1 MKQFLCVLWCLL
13 FFSVVN
19 AQERNTLY
27 QTKKITVDS
36 LTTVVYIDTVAL
48 NKNYFQITN
57 NQGTAIDTAHFS
69 IDFNKASI
77 TFKKPIHDTLTVS
90 YLNYPDFLTKTY
102 ALYDTKRVIPNKE
115 GAYVF
120 SVPEKQANT
129 FTPFEGLNTNG
140 SISRGI
146 TVGNNQNLVTNS
158 NLDLQIV
165 GNLSD
170 KVQIRASLQ
179 DSNVPLQNGG
189 YSQKMD
195 EFDQIF
201 MELFSTNWSIKAGD
215 LFLENRASRFLN
227 FNKKVQGISGTLK
240 FENDKSKTTIE
251 TAAALVRGQYAKSEF
266 IGQEGNQGPYKL
278 KGSNN
283 QLYILIISG
292 SESVFVNGRKLTRG
306 EQNDYVI
313 DYNSGEIRFT
323 TLFPITAEMRI
334 VVEYQFT
341 DRNYARFLGY
351 GGIKHERK
359 NWNIAGYVYN
369 ETDIKNQPVQQNLNK
384 EQVDILKQAG
394 DSLALMMAPSAYP
407 DTYSENKTLY
417 KKVNQNG
424 YEFYQY
430 SNTPTDTL
438 YAVSFSYVGPSNG
451 NYRLASSASIGKIY
465 EFIEPIDGVQQGD
478 YEPLIQLIAPMRL
491 TLATVMGQY
500 KPKDFSQVDFEFGF
514 SNHDQNLFSPIDNE
528 DNKGIAANV
537 NATHRVLNNKWKI
550 DVFGNV
556 QLVTEHFKTIERL
569 YSIEFDRD
577 WNVSNT
583 FGNQS
588 LLTFGSKISP
598 NENSALTYQ
607 YSRLEYSNSY
617 IGHKQSL
624 MGTYQ
629 YKNFQFNTNTSFL
642 AAKGSVYNTNFA
654 RSKTQAVYTKNKNWA
669 GSRLDLENYQVK
681 DVATQQFQ
689 TLSQKYAQMDAF
701 VGRGDT
707 LKTYVEIGYKF
718 RVNDSLQNNVL
729 RNVSNAHSFYVKS
742 QLFKTQT
749 SDLSV
754 YANYRRL
761 KYTDT
766 GLVEPT
772 LNSRI
777 TYNDRYLKNLIQT
790 NTIYETSSGAVAQQ
804 EFTYIKVDPGLGTHM
819 WNDYNGNG
827 IQELEEFEIAPYPDL
842 AEYVRMFLPNQTFVK
857 THQTKLTQ
865 VFNFNFSTWQNES
878 GFKKFASQFHLQ
890 SSFIIDRSIL
900 RDGNG
905 IAWNPFG
912 SSSDDLVAENAN
924 IRNSIYFN
932 RGKQKYTTIYSL
944 INNRAKN
951 LMNFGSLDNK
961 ITTHQVQFQHLL
973 NKWWLAQLTTKLD
986 RVESISEN
994 YGSKNYLLHNSTLNP
1009 KISYL
1014 FSQNARVELFYEWK
1028 DKENVQGDLETLEQH
1043 RIGTAFNW
1051 STSQKFTLNGEFS
1064 FYNNKF
1070 SGNPLSAVAYQMLE
1084 GLQPGKNITWRLLF
1098 QRNLTKY
1105 LDANISYQGRTSET
1119 AKTIHTG
1126 SIQLRAFF

>member
-1 MKQFLCVLWCLL
+1 MKFFCLVWFLL
-13 FFSVVN
+13 FFSFGYS
-19 AQERNTLY
+19 QEINSLY
-27 QTKKITVDS
+27 QSKKIITDS
-36 LTTVVYIDTVAL
+36 LTTTVYIDSVAL
-48 NKNYFQITN
+48 NHTFFKIEN
-57 NQGTAIDTAHFS
+57 NQGVVIEPTNYS
-69 IDFNKASI
+69 VDFNKATV
-77 TFKKPIHDTLTVS
+77 TFTKPLVDTLNIS
-90 YLNYPDFLTKTY
+90 FLKYPDFLTRTY
-102 ALYDTKRVIPNKE
+102 ALYDTKRIVPNKD
-115 GAYVF
+115 GAF
-120 SVPEKQANT
+120 IFAVPKKQAST
-129 FTPFEGLNTNG
+129 FTPFDGLNTNG

-215 LFLENRASRFLN
+215 LFLENRSSRFLN
-227 FNKKVQGISGTLK
+227 FNKKVQGISGIVK

-292 SESVFVNGRKLTRG
+292 SESVYVNGRKLMRG

-323 TLFPITAEMRI
+323 TLFPITADMRI
-334 VVEYQFT
+334 AVEYQYT
-341 DRNYARFLGY
+341 DRNYSRFLGY

-359 NWNIAGYVYN
+359 KWNIAGYVYT

-384 EQVDILKQAG
+384 AQVDILKQAG
-394 DSLALMMAPSAYP
+394 DSLALMMAPSAYQEA
-407 DTYSENKTLY
+407 YSENKTLY
-417 KKVNQNG
+417 KKVFQNG
-424 YEFYQY
+424 YEYYQY
-430 SNTPTDTL
+430 SNNPTDTL
-438 YAVSFSYVGPSNG
+438 YMVSFSYVGPSNG
-451 NYRLASSASIGKIY
+451 NYKLANASGVGKIY
-465 EFIEPIDGVQQGD
+465 EFIEPNAGIRQGD
-478 YEPLIQLIAPMRL
+478 YEPLIQLIAPTRL
-491 TLATVMGQY
+491 TLATVIGQY
-500 KPKDFSQVDFEFGF
+500 KPKDLTQIDFEVAL
-514 SNHDQNLFSPIDNE
+514 SNNDKNLFSTIDDN
-528 DNKGIAANV
+528 DNKGVAVNI
-537 NATHRVLNNKWKI
+537 NATHRVLNKKWKV
-550 DVFGNV
+550 DLFGNM
-556 QLVTEHFKTIERL
+556 QLVTENFKTIERL

-588 LLTFGSKISP
+588 LITFGSKISP
-598 NENSALTYQ
+598 NDNSFFTYQ

-624 MGTYQ
+624 IGTYL
-629 YKNFQFNTNTSFL
+629 YKNFNLNTNTSFL
-642 AAKGSVYNTNFA
+642 SAKGITYNTDFI

-681 DVATQQFQ
+681 DVVTQQFQ
-689 TLSQKYAQMDAF
+689 TLSQKYAQIDAF

-729 RNVSNAHSFYVKS
+729 GNVSNAHSFYVKS

-766 GLVEPT
+766 GLIEPT

-777 TYNDRYLKNLIQT
+777 TYNDRYLKNLLQT

-804 EFTYIKVDPGLGTHM
+804 EFTYLKVEAGLGTHM

-842 AEYVRMFLPNQTFVK
+842 AEYVRMFLPNQKFVK

-865 VFNFNFSTWQNES
+865 VLNINFSIWQNES
-878 GFKKFASQFHLQ
+878 GFKKLASLFHVQ

-900 RDGNG
+900 REGNG

-912 SSSDDLVAENAN
+912 SATEELVAENSN

-951 LMNFGSLDNK
+951 LMNFGSLDNR
-961 ITTHQVQFQHLL
+961 ITTHQIQFQHLL
-973 NKWWLAQLTTKLD
+973 NKWWLAQLTNKFD
-986 RVESISEN
+986 KIESISEN
-994 YGSKNYLLHNSTLNP
+994 YGSKNYLLRNLSIHP

-1014 FSQNARVELFYEWK
+1014 FSQNARLEFFYEWK
-1028 DKENVQGDLETLEQH
+1028 DKENIQGDLETLKQH

-1051 STSQKFTLNGEFS
+1051 STSQKFTFNGEFS
-1064 FYNNKF
+1064 YYKNNFK
-1070 SGNPLSAVAYQMLE
+1070 GNPLSAVSYQMLE
-1084 GLQPGKNITWRLLF
+1084 GLQPGNNITWRLLF

>member
-1 MKQFLCVLWCLL
+1 MKFYFCLVWCFLI
-13 FFSVVN
+13 FSFAN
-19 AQERNTLY
+19 AQETNSLY
-27 QTKKITVDS
+27 KSKKIITDS
-36 LTTVVYIDTVAL
+36 LTTTVYLDSVAL
-48 NKNYFQITN
+48 NNTYFKIVT
-57 NQGTAIDTAHFS
+57 NQGIELDPTNYTVDY
-69 IDFNKASI
+69 NKATL
-77 TFKKPIHDTLTVS
+77 TFTQPLQDTLNVS
-90 YLNYPDFLTKTY
+90 FLNYPDFLTRTY
-102 ALYDTKRVIPNKE
+102 ALYDTKRIVPNKE
-115 GAYVF
+115 GAYIF
-120 SVPEKQANT
+120 SVPEKQATT

-170 KVQIRASLQ
+170 NIQIRASLQ

-215 LFLENRASRFLN
+215 LFLENRSSRFLN
-227 FNKKVQGISGTLK
+227 FNKKVQGISGSIK
-240 FENDKSKTTIE
+240 FSDGNSKTTIE

-266 IGQEGNQGPYKL
+266 MGQEGNQGPYKL

-292 SESVFVNGRKLTRG
+292 SESVYVNGRKLMRG

-323 TLFPITAEMRI
+323 TLFPITSEMRI

-341 DRNYARFLGY
+341 DRNYSRFLGY

-359 NWNIAGYVYN
+359 NWNVAGYFYT
-369 ETDIKNQPVQQNLNK
+369 ETDIKNQPVQQNLNT

-417 KKVNQNG
+417 KKINQNG

-438 YAVSFSYVGPSNG
+438 YMVSFSYVGPGNG
-451 NYRLASSASIGKIY
+451 NYRLANSSGIGKIY
-465 EFIEPIDGVQQGD
+465 EFTEPVNNVKQGD
-478 YEPLIQLIAPMRL
+478 YEPLIQLIAPTRL
-491 TLATVMGQY
+491 TLATIIGQY
-500 KPKDFSQVDFEFGF
+500 KPKDFTSIDFEAAF
-514 SNHDQNLFSPIDNE
+514 SNNDENLFSTIDDK
-528 DNKGIAANV
+528 DNKGIAAHV
-537 NATHRVLNNKWKI
+537 NAAHRILNTKWKV
-550 DVFGNV
+550 DVFGNM
-556 QLVTEHFKTIERL
+556 QLVTENFKTIERL

-588 LLTFGSKISP
+588 LLTFGSKVTP
-598 NENSALTYQ
+598 NDNSFFTYQ
-607 YSRLEYSNSY
+607 YSRLEYTNNY

-624 MGTYQ
+624 IGNYL
-629 YKNFQFNTNTSFL
+629 YKNFNLNTNTSFL
-642 AAKGSVYNTNFA
+642 SAKGSVYNTNFV
-654 RSKTQAVYTKNKNWA
+654 RSKTQAVYTKDKNWA

-681 DVATQQFQ
+681 DVATQQYQ
-689 TLSQKYAQMDAF
+689 TLSQKYAQIDAF

-729 RNVSNAHSFYVKS
+729 RNVSNAHSFYAKS

-754 YANYRRL
+754 FANYRRL

-804 EFTYIKVDPGLGTHM
+804 EFTYIKVDAGLGTHM

-842 AEYVRMFLPNQTFVK
+842 AEYVRMFLPNQSFVK

-865 VFNFNFSTWQNES
+865 VFNFNFSIWQNES
-878 GFKKFASQFHLQ
+878 GFKKFTSQFHLQ

-912 SSSDDLVAENAN
+912 SSSDELVAENSN

-961 ITTHQVQFQHLL
+961 ITTHQIQFQHLL
-973 NKWWLAQLTTKLD
+973 NKWWLAQLTNKLD
-986 RVESISEN
+986 KVESISEN
-994 YGSKNYLLHNSTLNP
+994 YGSKNYLLNNLSINP
-1009 KISYL
+1009 RISYL

-1028 DKENVQGDLETLEQH
+1028 DKENMQGDLETLQQH

-1064 FYNNKF
+1064 LYNNKF
-1070 SGNPLSAVAYQMLE
+1070 TGNPLSAVAYQMLE

>member
-1 MKQFLCVLWCLL
+1 MKKRFWLMVCLL
-13 FFSVVN
+13 SFVVSW
-19 AQERNTLY
+19 AQNNGLY
-27 QTKKITVDS
+27 QTKKIITDS
-36 LTTVVYIDTVAL
+36 IPQKIVLDSVTL
-48 NKNYFQITN
+48 NNTYFEIVN
-57 NQGTAIDTAHFS
+57 NQGVPLDTLCYK
-69 IDFNKASI
+69 IDFNAAAL
-77 TFKKPIHDTLTVS
+77 TLEPLNDTLTVS

-102 ALYDTKRVIPNKE
+102 ALYDTKRIVPNKE
-115 GAYVF
+115 GAYIF
-120 SVPEKQANT
+120 KVPEKQAST
-129 FTPFEGLNTNG
+129 FMPFEGLNTNG

-201 MELFSTNWSIKAGD
+201 MELFSTDWSIKAGD
-215 LFLENRASRFLN
+215 LFLENRKSKFLN
-227 FNKKVQGISGTLK
+227 FNKKVQGISGSVQ
-240 FENDKSKTTIE
+240 FGNENSKTTIE

-266 IGQEGNQGPYKL
+266 VGQEGNQGPYKL

-292 SESVFVNGRKLTRG
+292 SESVYVNGRKLTRG

-323 TLFPITAEMRI
+323 TLFPITSEMRI
-334 VVEYQFT
+334 VVEYQYT
-341 DRNYARFLGY
+341 DRNYTRFLGY
-351 GGIKHERK
+351 GGIKHEREK
-359 NWNIAGYVYN
+359 WNIAGYVYT

-384 EQVDILKQAG
+384 EQIDILKQAG
-394 DSLALMMAPSAYP
+394 DSTSLMMAPSAYL

-417 KKVNQNG
+417 KKVVENG
-424 YEFYQY
+424 YEFYEY
-430 SNTPTDTL
+430 SNNPTDTL
-438 YAVSFSYVGPSNG
+438 YMVSFSYVGPSNG
-451 NYRLASSASIGKIY
+451 NYRLASSAAIGKIF
-465 EFIEPIDGVQQGD
+465 EFVAPVEGFKQGD
-478 YEPLIQLIAPMRL
+478 YEPLIQLIAPTRL
-491 TLATVMGQY
+491 TLATVLGQY
-500 KPKDFSQVDFEFGF
+500 KPKDFSAVDFEVGF
-514 SNHDQNLFSPIDNE
+514 SNNDLNLYSPIDDG
-528 DNKGIAANV
+528 DNQGFAGNI
-537 NATHRVLNNKWKI
+537 NATHRVLNNKWKV

-556 QLVTEHFKTIERL
+556 QYVSKNFQTIERL

-588 LLTFGSKISP
+588 LITAGSKFSP
-598 NENSALTYQ
+598 NDNSYFTYE
-607 YSRLEYSNSY
+607 YSRLEYSDNY

-624 MGTYQ
+624 VGTYQ
-629 YKNFQFNTNTSFL
+629 LNNFNFNTNTSFL
-642 AAKGSVYNTNFA
+642 TAKGSTYNTNFA
-654 RSKTQAVYTKNKNWA
+654 RSKTQALYTKNDKWA
-669 GSRLDLENYQVK
+669 GARLDLENYQVK
-681 DVATQQFQ
+681 DVLTQQFQ
-689 TLSQKYAQMDAF
+689 TLSQKYTQIDAF
-701 VGRGDT
+701 VGKGDT
-707 LKTYVEIGYKF
+707 LKTYIEIGYRF
-718 RVNDSLQNNVL
+718 RVNDSLQNNIL
-729 RNVSNAHSFYVKS
+729 QNVSNAHSFYAKS
-742 QLFKTQT
+742 QLFKTKT

-754 YANYRRL
+754 YANYRHL

-766 GLVEPT
+766 GMTEPT

-777 TYNDRYLKNLIQT
+777 AYNDRYFKNLIQT
-790 NTIYETSSGAVAQQ
+790 NSIYETSSGSVAQQ
-804 EFTYIKVDPGLGTHM
+804 EFTYIKVDAGLGTHM

-865 VFNFNFSTWQNES
+865 VFNFNFSIWQNDT
-878 GFKKFASQFHLQ
+878 GFRKFLSQFHIQ

-912 SSSDDLVAENAN
+912 KASDELVAENSN

-932 RGKQKYTTIYSL
+932 RGKQHYTTIYSL

-951 LMNFGSLDNK
+951 LMNYGSLDNK
-961 ITTHQVQFQHLL
+961 ITTHQLQFQHLL
-973 NKWWLAQLTTKLD
+973 NKWWLAQLTNKLD
-986 RVESISEN
+986 KVESISEN
-994 YGSKNYLLHNSTLNP
+994 YGSKNYLLNNISIHP
-1009 KISYL
+1009 KIGYL
-1014 FSQNARVELFYEWK
+1014 FSQNARIELFYEWQ
-1028 DKENVQGDLETLEQH
+1028 DKKNVQGDLETLEQH

-1064 FYNNKF
+1064 FYQNKF

>member
-1 MKQFLCVLWCLL
+1 MKQFFCFVWCFLI
-13 FFSVVN
+13 FSFAH
-19 AQERNTLY
+19 AQETNSLY
-27 QTKKITVDS
+27 KSKKIITDS
-36 LTTVVYIDTVAL
+36 LTTTVHLDSVAL
-48 NKNYFQITN
+48 NNTYFKIVN
-57 NQGTAIDTAHFS
+57 NHGIDLDTANYTV
-69 IDFNKASI
+69 DYNKA
-77 TFKKPIHDTLTVS
+77 TFTFTQPLQDTLNIS
-90 YLNYPDFLTKTY
+90 FLNYPDFLTRTY
-102 ALYDTKRVIPNKE
+102 ALYDTKRIVPNKE
-115 GAYVF
+115 GAYIF
-120 SVPEKQANT
+120 SVPEKQATT

-201 MELFSTNWSIKAGD
+201 MELFTTDWSIKAGD
-215 LFLENRASRFLN
+215 LFLENRTSRFLN
-227 FNKKVQGISGTLK
+227 FNKKVQGISGTAK
-240 FENDKSKTTIE
+240 FGNDNSKTTIE

-266 IGQEGNQGPYKL
+266 VGQEGNQGPYKL

-283 QLYILIISG
+283 QLYILIISS
-292 SESVFVNGRKLTRG
+292 SESVYVNGRKLTRG

-334 VVEYQFT
+334 AVEYQYT

-351 GGIKHERK
+351 GGIKHEREK
-359 NWNIAGYVYN
+359 WNIAGYFYT

-394 DSLALMMAPSAYP
+394 DSLSLMMAPSAYP
-407 DTYSENKTLY
+407 DTFSENKTLY

-438 YAVSFSYVGPSNG
+438 YMVSFSYVGPGNG
-451 NYRLASSASIGKIY
+451 NYRLANSSGVGKIY
-465 EFIEPIDGVQQGD
+465 EFKEPINGVNQGD
-478 YEPLIQLIAPMRL
+478 YEPVIQLIAPTRL

-500 KPKDFSQVDFEFGF
+500 KPKDFTQVDFEFGF
-514 SNHDQNLFSPIDNE
+514 SNHDENLFSPIDDGN
-528 DNKGIAANV
+528 NKGIAANI
-537 NATHRVLNNKWKI
+537 NATHRVLNNKWKV
-550 DVFGNV
+550 DVFGNT
-556 QLVTEHFKTIERL
+556 QLVTENFKTIERL

-588 LLTFGSKISP
+588 LLTVGSKVSP
-598 NENSALTYQ
+598 NDNSFFTYQ

-624 MGTYQ
+624 IGNYL
-629 YKNFQFNTNTSFL
+629 YKNFNLNTNTSFL
-642 AAKGSVYNTNFA
+642 SAKGSVYNTNFV
-654 RSKTQAVYTKNKNWA
+654 RSKTQAVYTKNNNWA

-681 DVATQQFQ
+681 DIATQQYQ
-689 TLSQKYAQMDAF
+689 TLSQKYVQLDAF

-749 SDLSV
+749 SDLTI

-777 TYNDRYLKNLIQT
+777 TYNDRYLKNLVQT

-804 EFTYIKVDPGLGTHM
+804 EFTYIKVDAGLGTHM

-842 AEYVRMFLPNQTFVK
+842 AVYVRMFLPNQTFVK

-865 VFNFNFSTWQNES
+865 VLNFNFSIWQNDVDLKR
-878 GFKKFASQFHLQ
+878 FLSQFHIQ

-912 SSSDDLVAENAN
+912 SSSDELVAENSN

-951 LMNFGSLDNK
+951 LMNYGSLDNK
-961 ITTHQVQFQHLL
+961 ITTHQIQFQHLL
-973 NKWWLAQLTTKLD
+973 NKWWLAQLTNKFD
-986 RVESISEN
+986 KVESISEN
-994 YGSKNYLLHNSTLNP
+994 YGSKNYLLNNLSINP
-1009 KISYL
+1009 RISYL

-1028 DKENVQGDLETLEQH
+1028 DKENTQGDLETLQQH

-1064 FYNNKF
+1064 LYNNKF
-1070 SGNPLSAVAYQMLE
+1070 TGNPLSAVAYQMLE

>member
-1 MKQFLCVLWCLL
+1 MKQFFCLFWCLV
-13 FFSVVN
+13 FFAVGT
-19 AQERNTLY
+19 AQERKSLY
-27 QTKKITVDS
+27 QTKKIITNS
-36 LTTVVYIDTVAL
+36 YTTTVLLDSVAL
-48 NKNYFQITN
+48 NNTYFEIKNHLGRTLNDSLYTV
-57 NQGTAIDTAHFS
+57 
-69 IDFNKASI
+69 DFNTAQL
-77 TFKKPIHDTLTVS
+77 TFSWPTEDTLTVS
-90 YLNYPDFLTKTY
+90 YLNYPDFLTRTY
-102 ALYDTKRVIPNKE
+102 ALYDTKRIVPNKD
-115 GAYVF
+115 GAYIF
-120 SVPEKQANT
+120 SVPEKQATT
-129 FTPFEGLNTNG
+129 FMPFEGLNTNG

-201 MELFSTNWSIKAGD
+201 MELFSNNWSIKAGD
-215 LFLENRASRFLN
+215 IFLENRTSRFLN
-227 FNKKVQGISGTLK
+227 FNKKVQGISGSVK
-240 FENDKSKTTIE
+240 FENENSKTTIE

-266 IGQEGNQGPYKL
+266 VGQEGNQGPYKL
-278 KGSNN
+278 KGSSN

-292 SESVFVNGRKLTRG
+292 SESVYVNGRKLTRG

-323 TLFPITAEMRI
+323 TLFPITSDMRI
-334 VVEYQFT
+334 VIEYQYT
-341 DRNYARFLGY
+341 DRNYTRFLGY
-351 GGIKHERK
+351 GGLNHEREK
-359 NWNIAGYVYN
+359 WNIAGYVYT

-384 EQVDILKQAG
+384 EQVEILKQAG
-394 DSLALMMAPSAYP
+394 DSTSLMMAPSAYP

-417 KKVNQNG
+417 KKVVENG
-424 YEFYQY
+424 YEYYEY
-430 SNTPTDTL
+430 SNNPTDTL
-438 YAVSFSYVGPSNG
+438 YMVSFSYVGPSNG
-451 NYRLASSASIGKIY
+451 NYRLANSAVIGKIY
-465 EFIEPIDGVQQGD
+465 EFVAPMNGMKQGD
-478 YEPLIQLIAPMRL
+478 YEPVIQLIAPTRL

-500 KPKDFSQVDFEFGF
+500 KPKDFTQVDFEVGF
-514 SNHDQNLFSPIDNE
+514 SNNDQNLFSNID
-528 DNKGIAANV
+528 DNDNQGWAASV
-537 NATHRVLNNKWKI
+537 QATHRVVDKKWKI
-550 DVFGNV
+550 DVFGNMQYV
-556 QLVTEHFKTIERL
+556 SQNFKTIERL

-588 LLTFGSKISP
+588 LLTAGSKISP
-598 NENSALTYQ
+598 NQNSHFTYE
-607 YSRLEYSNSY
+607 YSRLAYSDHY
-617 IGHKQSL
+617 LGHKQSL
-624 MGTYQ
+624 VGTYQ
-629 YKNFQFNTNTSFL
+629 LNNFNFNTNTSFL
-642 AAKGSVYNTNFA
+642 SAKGSVYNTNFV
-654 RSKTQAVYTKNKNWA
+654 RSKTQAIYTNDKNWA

-681 DVATQQFQ
+681 DVQTQLYQP
-689 TLSQKYAQMDAF
+689 LSQKYAQIDAF
-701 VGRGDT
+701 IGRGDT
-707 LKTYVEIGYKF
+707 LKTYVELGYTY

-742 QLFKTQT
+742 QLFKTHT
-749 SDLSV
+749 SDLSI

-761 KYTDT
+761 KYTET
-766 GLVEPT
+766 GMTEPT

-777 TYNDRYLKNLIQT
+777 SYNDRYFKNLVQT
-790 NTIYETSSGAVAQQ
+790 NSIYETLSGTVAQQ
-804 EFTYIKVDPGLGTHM
+804 EFTYIKVEPGLGTHM

-842 AEYVRMFLPNQTFVK
+842 AEYVRMFLPNQTYVK

-865 VFNFNFSTWQNES
+865 VFNINFSIWQNDE
-878 GFKKFASQFHLQ
+878 GFKQFLSKFHLQ
-890 SSFIIDRSIL
+890 SSFIIDRSVL
-900 RDGNG
+900 REGNG

-912 SSSDDLVAENAN
+912 SSGEELVAENTN

-932 RGKQKYTTIYSL
+932 RGKQHFTTIYSL

-961 ITTHQVQFQHLL
+961 INTHQMQFQHLL
-973 NKWWLAQLTTKLD
+973 NKWWLAQLTNKFD
-986 RVESISEN
+986 KVESISEN
-994 YGSKNYLLHNSTLNP
+994 YGSKNYLLYNISVHP

-1014 FSQNARVELFYEWK
+1014 LSQNARVELFYEWK
-1028 DKENVQGDLETLEQH
+1028 DKKNTQGDLETLKQH

-1051 STSQKFTLNGEFS
+1051 TTTQKFTLNGEFS
-1064 FYNNKF
+1064 FYQNKF
-1070 SGNPLSAVAYQMLE
+1070 VGNPLSAVAYQMLE

-1105 LDANISYQGRTSET
+1105 LDANVSYQGRTSET